1 MTETQ
6 ETFLSHLIELRER
19 LVRALVVYAIACVPT
34 LYFSAELY
42 DLLAAPLMA
51 NLPEGSRMIATGVI
65 TPFLIPMKI
74 SFMAAFVVALPY
86 LLYQVWAFVAPGL
99 YAHEKRLAL
108 PLVVSSTLLF
118 LVGMLF
124 CYFIVF
130 GKVFAFIQ
138 SFAPKSISVAPDIEA
153 YFNFVLGMF
162 LAFGLAFEVPVV
174 VVVLVITGLVNGR
187 AAARMARLRDRGD
200 LRGGRRGD
208 AARTWSRRSRSRSR
222 CASSTRSG
230 SSSRRSCS
238 GARRATRLPGS
249 GGELATR
256 RRAPRR
262 AALAH
267 GHVQRELLVAADHP
281 HRHRLARRHLGD
293 RVERRA
299 HVGHGA
305 AR

>member
-1 MTETQ
+1 MTESQ

-51 NLPEGSRMIATGVI
+51 NLPEGARMIATGVI
-65 TPFLIPMKI
+65 SPFLIPMKI
-74 SFMAAFVVALPY
+74 SFMAGFVVALPY
-86 LLYQVWAFVAPGL
+86 LLYQGWAFVAPGL
-99 YAHEKRLAL
+99 YSHEKRLAL

-174 VVVLVITGLVNGR
+174 VVVLVISGLVTVEQLREWRGYVIVAIFIV
-187 AAARMARLRDRGD
+187 AAVVTPPDVVSQVALALPMCVLYEVGIFFGQIIQKRKARDRAPED
-200 LRGGRRGD
+200 P
-208 AARTWSRRSRSRSR
+208 AAS
-222 CASSTRSG
+222 
-230 SSSRRSCS
+230 
-238 GARRATRLPGS
+238 
-249 GGELATR
+249 
-256 RRAPRR
+256 
-262 AALAH
+262 
-267 GHVQRELLVAADHP
+267 
-281 HRHRLARRHLGD
+281 
-293 RVERRA
+293 
-299 HVGHGA
+299 
-305 AR
+305 

>member
-1 MTETQ
+1 MTEAQ

-19 LVRALVVYAIACVPT
+19 LVRALVVYAIACVPA
-34 LYFSAELY
+34 LYYSAELY

-51 NLPEGSRMIATGVI
+51 NLPEGARMIATGVI

-74 SFMAAFVVALPY
+74 SFMAGFVVALPY
-86 LLYQVWAFVAPGL
+86 LLYQAWAFVAPGL
-99 YAHEKRLAL
+99 YSHEKRLAL

-174 VVVLVITGLVNGR
+174 VVVLVLTGLVTVEQLREWRGYVIVAIFIV
-187 AAARMARLRDRGD
+187 AAVVTPPDVVSQIALALPMCILYEVGIFV
-200 LRGGRRGD
+200 GQIVQRRKTRD
-208 AARTWSRRSRSRSR
+208 AA
-222 CASSTRSG
+222 
-230 SSSRRSCS
+230 
-238 GARRATRLPGS
+238 PQD
-249 GGELATR
+249 
-256 RRAPRR
+256 P
-262 AALAH
+262 AA
-267 GHVQRELLVAADHP
+267 G
-281 HRHRLARRHLGD
+281 
-293 RVERRA
+293 
-299 HVGHGA
+299 
-305 AR
+305 